1 MSGLFFLSVATDHG
15 VELAVRGE
23 LGEVAAVLLEHRPLL
38 ALLLGATEAGHAH
51 ACRGGL
57 TRRALGVLA
66 GELAHGVAH
75 RIAGDAHLPEGV
87 HRASVALGHDAEQ
100 QVLGRN
106 VGLAVRHRLA
116 IGALEDALGTRGK
129 RDVPS
134 RDRLVVLVGQ
144 ATHGS
149 ERLVIGDV
157 ELGERLGGDALTLLD
172 EREQQVLGAHVHL
185 AEVAR
190 LVLGEAHDLAR
201 LVGELLEHLG
211 AVLSKVVS
219 QL

>member
-1 MSGLFFLSVATDHG
+1 M
-15 VELAVRGE
+15 
-23 LGEVAAVLLEHRPLL
+23 
-38 ALLLGATEAGHAH
+38 
-51 ACRGGL
+51 
-57 TRRALGVLA
+57 
-66 GELAHGVAH
+66 
-75 RIAGDAHLPEGV
+75 
-87 HRASVALGHDAEQ
+87 
-100 QVLGRN
+100 LGRN